1 MDSDNIQ
8 NDDDLGRLAKKR
20 VGIKMGFYTHLLVFV
35 LVNGGFYLLRGLAN
49 GFDGFGGS
57 DGSGGMGRHHWPFF
71 PMWGWALGLTIHGI
85 VTFVSLQGMGIKDR
99 MLAAEIEA
107 LKRRQR

>member
-1 MDSDNIQ
+1 MDNSQD
-8 NDDDLGRLAKKR
+8 NDDDLTRLAKKR

-35 LVNGGFYLLRGLAN
+35 LVNAGFYLLRGLAS
-49 GFDGFGGS
+49 GFDSFDGGGGS
-57 DGSGGMGRHHWPFF
+57 GRHDWRFF
-71 PMWGWALGLTIHGI
+71 PMWGWALGLAIHGI
-85 VTFVSLQGMGIKDR
+85 VTFISLQGMGIKDR